1 MAKPRKPSS
10 NAQAFEREVKRLQ
23 RLVKIAEN
31 KGIVFI
37 SSPIPEKPDVVTRKK
52 LNLIQ
57 SITKSG
63 IESKGYT
70 LDKETGELQNYVSS
84 KQSKARTTAPRSYT
98 AHSTAPH
105 IPTPPKPKLSE
116 EELHKVRSESAKKAA
131 QTRKEREATD
141 VEYAKRMQEQR
152 RKALEK
158 AREARRKWEQEHPEE
173 AHAQRSKAAKKAAET
188 RRRREQEDAEYK
200 KRMDDIRRKALEKA
214 REAKRKKREQEQQE
228 QPKPHTEPEIPVE
241 EPEPE
246 EEEPQ
251 IDEPQ
256 EKPDY
261 TSDYSELPSQG
272 DAILANI
279 RAELS
284 GAVNSHIAHY
294 LLDLLEDEI
303 DANGEDVVIEHL
315 ATAPERAI
323 EMANGASYA
332 SDSDDVAN
340 CAYSLADLIT
350 GGDIAGFMAEDIE
363 QLAFEDRPYRRK
375 RR

>member
-52 LNLIQ
+52 LNLIK
-57 SITKSG
+57 SITKSD

-70 LDKETGELQNYVSS
+70 LDKETGELQNYVPP
-84 KQSKARTTAPRSYT
+84 KQSKARTTSSRSYKS
-98 AHSTAPH
+98 HSTAPH
-105 IPTPPKPKLSE
+105 IPTSPKPKLSE

-131 QTRKEREATD
+131 QTRREREATD

-188 RRRREQEDAEYK
+188 RRRREQEDVEYK
-200 KRMDDIRRKALEKA
+200 KRMDEIRRKALEKA
-214 REAKRKKREQEQQE
+214 REAKRNKSEQEQQE
-228 QPKPHTEPEIPVE
+228 QPKRQTGPEIPIE
-241 EPEPE
+241 EQEPE
-246 EEEPQ
+246 EKEPQ
-251 IDEPQ
+251 IE
-256 EKPDY
+256 
-261 TSDYSELPSQG
+261 ELPSQG
-272 DAILANI
+272 EVILANV

-284 GAVNSHIAHY
+284 GAVNAHIAQY

-303 DANGEDVVIEHL
+303 DSNSEDVVIERL
-315 ATAPERAI
+315 ANAPERAI

-350 GGDIAGFMAEDIE
+350 GGDIGGFIAEEIE

>member
-37 SSPIPEKPDVVTRKK
+37 SSPIPKKPDVITRKK

-57 SITKSG
+57 SITKSD

-70 LDKETGELQNYVSS
+70 LDKETGELQNYVTP
-84 KQSKARTTAPRSYT
+84 KQSKARTTSPRSYK

-105 IPTPPKPKLSE
+105 IPKPPKPKLTE
-116 EELHKVRSESAKKAA
+116 EELHKVRLEAAKKAA

-141 VEYAKRMQEQR
+141 VEYAKRMHE
-152 RKALEK
+152 
-158 AREARRKWEQEHPEE
+158 
-173 AHAQRSKAAKKAAET
+173 QRSKAAKKAAET
-188 RRRREQEDAEYK
+188 RRRREATDVEYK
-200 KRMDDIRRKALEKA
+200 KRMDEIRRKALEKA

-228 QPKPHTEPEIPVE
+228 QPKPQTEPEP
-241 EPEPE
+241 

-256 EKPDY
+256 EVPDY
-261 TSDYSELPSQG
+261 TQDYSELPSQG
-272 DAILANI
+272 DAIMANI
-279 RAELS
+279 RSELS
-284 GAVNSHIAHY
+284 GAVNSHIAQY

-303 DANGEDVVIEHL
+303 DANGEDVVIERL

-350 GGDIAGFMAEDIE
+350 GGDIGGFIAEEIE

>member
-57 SITKSG
+57 SITKSD

-70 LDKETGELQNYVSS
+70 LDKETGELQNYVPP
-84 KQSKARTTAPRSYT
+84 KKSKARTTLPRTYK

-105 IPTPPKPKLSE
+105 ISKPPKPKLSE
-116 EELHKVRSESAKKAA
+116 EELHRVRSESAKKAA

-141 VEYAKRMQEQR
+141 VEYAKRMQDQR

-158 AREARRKWEQEHPEE
+158 ARE
-173 AHAQRSKAAKKAAET
+173 T
-188 RRRREQEDAEYK
+188 RRRREQEDLEYK
-200 KRMDDIRRKALEKA
+200 KRMDDIRRKSLEKA
-214 REAKRKKREQEQQE
+214 REVKRNKREKEQQE
-228 QPKPHTEPEIPVE
+228 HQKQNAEPEITIDE
-241 EPEPE
+241 TEPG
-246 EEEPQ
+246 EEPQ
-251 IDEPQ
+251 KEQ
-256 EKPDY
+256 DY
-261 TSDYSELPSQG
+261 TPDYSELPSQG
-272 DAILANI
+272 DAILTNV
-279 RAELS
+279 RSELS
-284 GAVNSHIAHY
+284 GAVNSHIAQY

-303 DANGEDVVIEHL
+303 DSNGEAVVIERL
-315 ATAPERAI
+315 AASSERAI

-350 GGDIAGFMAEDIE
+350 GGDIGAFMAEEIE
-363 QLAFEDRPYRRK
+363 ELAFEDRPYRRK

>member
-57 SITKSG
+57 SITKSD

-70 LDKETGELQNYVSS
+70 LDKETGELQNYAPP
-84 KQSKARTTAPRSYT
+84 KKSKARTTSPRSYKPY
-98 AHSTAPH
+98 STPPH

-141 VEYAKRMQEQR
+141 IEYAKRMYEQR
-152 RKALEK
+152 IKALEK
-158 AREARRKWEQEHPEE
+158 AR
-173 AHAQRSKAAKKAAET
+173 ET
-188 RRRREQEDAEYK
+188 RRRREQEDQEYK
-200 KRMDDIRRKALEKA
+200 KRMDEIRRKSLEKA
-214 REAKRKKREQEQQE
+214 REAKRNKREQEQQE
-228 QPKPHTEPEIPVE
+228 QPKSPIEPEIPIE

-246 EEEPQ
+246 QEPQ
-251 IDEPQ
+251 IEEP
-256 EKPDY
+256 
-261 TSDYSELPSQG
+261 DYSELPSQG
-272 DAILANI
+272 DVILANI

-284 GAVNSHIAHY
+284 GAVNSHIAQY

-303 DANGEDVVIEHL
+303 DSNGEDVVIERL

-332 SDSDDVAN
+332 SDSDDIAN

-350 GGDIAGFMAEDIE
+350 GGDIGGFMAEEIE

>member
-52 LNLIQ
+52 LNFIK
-57 SITKSG
+57 SITKSD

-70 LDKETGELQNYVSS
+70 LDKETGELQNYVPP

-116 EELHKVRSESAKKAA
+116 EELHKIRSESAKKAA
-131 QTRKEREATD
+131 QTRKQREATD

-173 AHAQRSKAAKKAAET
+173 AHAQRSKSAKKAAET

-200 KRMDDIRRKALEKA
+200 KRMDEIRRKALDKA

-228 QPKPHTEPEIPVE
+228 QPKPQTEPEIPI
-241 EPEPE
+241 EPESE

-251 IDEPQ
+251 IDEPL
-256 EKPDY
+256 EVP
-261 TSDYSELPSQG
+261 DYSELPSQG
-272 DAILANI
+272 DAILANV

-284 GAVNSHIAHY
+284 GAVNSHIAQY

-303 DANGEDVVIEHL
+303 DANGEDVVIERL

-350 GGDIAGFMAEDIE
+350 SGDIGGFMAEEIE
-363 QLAFEDRPYRRK
+363 QLAFEDRPYRRI

>member
-57 SITKSG
+57 SITKSD

-70 LDKETGELQNYVSS
+70 LDKETGELQNYVPP

-98 AHSTAPH
+98 PHSTAPH
-105 IPTPPKPKLSE
+105 IPTPPKPKLSD
-116 EELHKVRSESAKKAA
+116 EELHKVRSESVKKAA
-131 QTRKEREATD
+131 QTRKKREATD
-141 VEYAKRMQEQR
+141 VEYAKRVQEQR

-200 KRMDDIRRKALEKA
+200 KRMDDIRKKALEKA

-228 QPKPHTEPEIPVE
+228 QPKPQTEPEIPIE
-241 EPEPE
+241 EPPE
-246 EEEPQ
+246 E
-251 IDEPQ
+251 
-256 EKPDY
+256 PDY
-261 TSDYSELPSQG
+261 TPVYSELPSQG
-272 DAILANI
+272 DAILANV

-284 GAVNSHIAHY
+284 GAVNAHIAQY

-303 DANGEDVVIEHL
+303 DANGEDVVIELL

-350 GGDIAGFMAEDIE
+350 GGDIGGFMAEEIE

-375 RR
+375 HR

>member
-57 SITKSG
+57 SITKSD

-70 LDKETGELQNYVSS
+70 LDKETGELQNYVPP
-84 KQSKARTTAPRSYT
+84 KKSKARTTSPRPYKP
-98 AHSTAPH
+98 HSTVPH
-105 IPTPPKPKLSE
+105 IPTPPNPKLSE

-131 QTRKEREATD
+131 QTRKQREATD
-141 VEYAKRMQEQR
+141 VEYAKRMHEQR
-152 RKALEK
+152 RKSLEK

-200 KRMDDIRRKALEKA
+200 KRMDEIRRKALEKA
-214 REAKRKKREQEQQE
+214 REAKQNKREQEQQE
-228 QPKPHTEPEIPVE
+228 QPKPQTEP
-241 EPEPE
+241 

-251 IDEPQ
+251 IDEPL
-256 EKPDY
+256 EVPDY
-261 TSDYSELPSQG
+261 PELPSQG
-272 DAILANI
+272 DAILANV

-284 GAVNSHIAHY
+284 GAVNSHIAQY

-303 DANGEDVVIEHL
+303 DANGEDVVIERL

-332 SDSDDVAN
+332 SDSDDIAN

-350 GGDIAGFMAEDIE
+350 GGDIGGFMAEEIE

>member
-37 SSPIPEKPDVVTRKK
+37 SSPIPEKPNVVTRKK
-52 LNLIQ
+52 LNLIKA
-57 SITKSG
+57 ITKSD

-70 LDKETGELQNYVSS
+70 LDKETGELQNYVPP
-84 KQSKARTTAPRSYT
+84 KKSKARTTSPRSYKS
-98 AHSTAPH
+98 HSIASH
-105 IPTPPKPKLSE
+105 IPTPPKSKLSE
-116 EELHKVRSESAKKAA
+116 EELHRVRSESAKKAA
-131 QTRKEREATD
+131 HTRKEREATD

-158 AREARRKWEQEHPEE
+158 AREARK
-173 AHAQRSKAAKKAAET
+173 
-188 RRRREQEDAEYK
+188 RREQEDSEYK
-200 KRMDDIRRKALEKA
+200 KRMDEIRRKSLDKA
-214 REAKRKKREQEQQE
+214 RQAKINKREQEQKE
-228 QPKPHTEPEIPVE
+228 KPKPHTEQETPVE
-241 EPEPE
+241 EPEKE
-246 EEEPQ
+246 TTVEEPQ
-251 IDEPQ
+251 QEEKPQ
-256 EKPDY
+256 EEP
-261 TSDYSELPSQG
+261 DYSELPSQG
-272 DAILANI
+272 DAILANV
-279 RAELS
+279 RSELS

-303 DANGEDVVIEHL
+303 DANGEEVVVERL
-315 ATAPERAI
+315 ATSSERAI

-350 GGDIAGFMAEDIE
+350 GGDIGAFMAEEIE
-363 QLAFEDRPYRRK
+363 EFAFEDRPYGRK

>member
-57 SITKSG
+57 SITKSD

-70 LDKETGELQNYVSS
+70 LDKETGELQNYVPP
-84 KQSKARTTAPRSYT
+84 KQSKARTTSPRSYT

-131 QTRKEREATD
+131 QTRKQREATD

-158 AREARRKWEQEHPEE
+158 AREA
-173 AHAQRSKAAKKAAET
+173 
-188 RRRREQEDAEYK
+188 
-200 KRMDDIRRKALEKA
+200 
-214 REAKRKKREQEQQE
+214 KRKKREQEQQE
-228 QPKPHTEPEIPVE
+228 QPNPQT

-256 EKPDY
+256 EEPDY
-261 TSDYSELPSQG
+261 TPDYSELPSQG
-272 DAILANI
+272 DAILANV

-284 GAVNSHIAHY
+284 GAVNSHIAQY

-303 DANGEDVVIEHL
+303 DANGEDVVIERL
-315 ATAPERAI
+315 ATASERAI

-350 GGDIAGFMAEDIE
+350 GGDISGFMAEEIE

>member
-52 LNLIQ
+52 LNFIQ
-57 SITKSG
+57 SITKSD

-70 LDKETGELQNYVSS
+70 LDEETGELQNYVPP
-84 KQSKARTTAPRSYT
+84 KQSKPRTTSPRSYT
-98 AHSTAPH
+98 AHTSAPH

-116 EELHKVRSESAKKAA
+116 EELHKVRSESAKKA
-131 QTRKEREATD
+131 
-141 VEYAKRMQEQR
+141 
-152 RKALEK
+152 
-158 AREARRKWEQEHPEE
+158 REARRKWEQEHPEE
-173 AHAQRSKAAKKAAET
+173 AHERRSKSAKKAAET

-200 KRMDDIRRKALEKA
+200 KRVGDIRKKSLEKA

-228 QPKPHTEPEIPVE
+228 QPKPQTEPEIPIEPDSQIE

-246 EEEPQ
+246 EEPQ
-251 IDEPQ
+251 IEEPQ
-256 EKPDY
+256 EEP
-261 TSDYSELPSQG
+261 DYSELPSQG
-272 DAILANI
+272 DAILANV
-279 RAELS
+279 RAELT
-284 GAVNSHIAHY
+284 GAVNSHIAQY

-303 DANGEDVVIEHL
+303 DANGEDVVIERL
-315 ATAPERAI
+315 ATASERAI

-350 GGDIAGFMAEDIE
+350 GGDIGGFMAEEIE

>member
-57 SITKSG
+57 SITKSD

-70 LDKETGELQNYVSS
+70 LDKETGELQNYVPPKKSR
-84 KQSKARTTAPRSYT
+84 ARTTLPRTYK
-98 AHSTAPH
+98 AHSTASH
-105 IPTPPKPKLSE
+105 ISKPPKPKLSE
-116 EELHKVRSESAKKAA
+116 EELHRVRSESAKKAA

-141 VEYAKRMQEQR
+141 VEYAKRMQNQR

-158 AREARRKWEQEHPEE
+158 AH
-173 AHAQRSKAAKKAAET
+173 ET
-188 RRRREQEDAEYK
+188 RRRREQEDLEYK
-200 KRMDDIRRKALEKA
+200 KRMDDIRRKSLEKA
-214 REAKRKKREQEQQE
+214 REVKRNKREKEQQE
-228 QPKPHTEPEIPVE
+228 HQKQNAEPEIPIDE
-241 EPEPE
+241 TEPR
-246 EEEPQ
+246 EEPQ
-251 IDEPQ
+251 KEQ
-256 EKPDY
+256 DY
-261 TSDYSELPSQG
+261 TPDYSELPSQG
-272 DAILANI
+272 DAILANV
-279 RAELS
+279 RSELS
-284 GAVNSHIAHY
+284 GAVNSNIAQY

-303 DANGEDVVIEHL
+303 DSNGEAVVIERL
-315 ATAPERAI
+315 AASSERAI

-350 GGDIAGFMAEDIE
+350 GGDIGAFMAEEIE
-363 QLAFEDRPYRRK
+363 ELAFEDRPYRRK

>member
-57 SITKSG
+57 SITKSD

-70 LDKETGELQNYVSS
+70 LDKETGELQNYVPP
-84 KQSKARTTAPRSYT
+84 KQSKARTTSPRSYT

-131 QTRKEREATD
+131 QTRKQREATD

-158 AREARRKWEQEHPEE
+158 AREA
-173 AHAQRSKAAKKAAET
+173 
-188 RRRREQEDAEYK
+188 
-200 KRMDDIRRKALEKA
+200 
-214 REAKRKKREQEQQE
+214 KRKKREQEQQE
-228 QPKPHTEPEIPVE
+228 LPKPQT

-256 EKPDY
+256 EEPDY
-261 TSDYSELPSQG
+261 TPDYSELPSQG
-272 DAILANI
+272 DAILANV

-284 GAVNSHIAHY
+284 GAVNSHIAQY

-303 DANGEDVVIEHL
+303 DANGEDVVIERL
-315 ATAPERAI
+315 ATASERAI

-350 GGDIAGFMAEDIE
+350 GGDIGGFMAEEIE

>member
-57 SITKSG
+57 SITKSD

-70 LDKETGELQNYVSS
+70 LDKETGELQNYVPPKKSR
-84 KQSKARTTAPRSYT
+84 ARTTLPRTYK
-98 AHSTAPH
+98 AHSTASH
-105 IPTPPKPKLSE
+105 ISKPPKPKLSE
-116 EELHKVRSESAKKAA
+116 EELHRVRSESAKKAA

-141 VEYAKRMQEQR
+141 VEYAKRMQNQR

-158 AREARRKWEQEHPEE
+158 AH
-173 AHAQRSKAAKKAAET
+173 ET
-188 RRRREQEDAEYK
+188 RRRREQEDLEYK

-214 REAKRKKREQEQQE
+214 RETRRRREQEDLEYKKRMDDIRRKSLEKAREVKRNKREKEQQE
-228 QPKPHTEPEIPVE
+228 HQKQNAEPEIPIDE
-241 EPEPE
+241 TEPR
-246 EEEPQ
+246 EEPQ
-251 IDEPQ
+251 KEQ
-256 EKPDY
+256 DY
-261 TSDYSELPSQG
+261 TPDYSELPSQG
-272 DAILANI
+272 DAILANV
-279 RAELS
+279 RSELS
-284 GAVNSHIAHY
+284 GAVNSNIAQY

-303 DANGEDVVIEHL
+303 DSNGEAVVIERL
-315 ATAPERAI
+315 AASSERAI

-350 GGDIAGFMAEDIE
+350 GGDIGAFMAEEIE
-363 QLAFEDRPYRRK
+363 ELAFEDRPYRRK

>member
-57 SITKSG
+57 SITKSD

-70 LDKETGELQNYVSS
+70 LDKETGELQNYVPP
-84 KQSKARTTAPRSYT
+84 KQSKARTTSPRSYT

-131 QTRKEREATD
+131 QTRKQREATD

-158 AREARRKWEQEHPEE
+158 AREA
-173 AHAQRSKAAKKAAET
+173 
-188 RRRREQEDAEYK
+188 
-200 KRMDDIRRKALEKA
+200 
-214 REAKRKKREQEQQE
+214 KRKKREQEQQE
-228 QPKPHTEPEIPVE
+228 LPKPQTEPEIPIE
-241 EPEPE
+241 EPEP

-251 IDEPQ
+251 IDEPL
-256 EKPDY
+256 EVPGY
-261 TSDYSELPSQG
+261 PELPSQG
-272 DAILANI
+272 DAILANV

-284 GAVNSHIAHY
+284 GAVNSHIAQY

-303 DANGEDVVIEHL
+303 DANGEDVVIERL
-315 ATAPERAI
+315 ATASERAI

-350 GGDIAGFMAEDIE
+350 GGDISGFMAEEIE

>member
-1 MAKPRKPSS
+1 MAKPHKPSS

-37 SSPIPEKPDVVTRKK
+37 SSPIPEKPNVVTRKK
-52 LNLIQ
+52 LNLIK
-57 SITKSG
+57 SITKSD

-70 LDKETGELQNYVSS
+70 LDKETGELQNYVPP
-84 KQSKARTTAPRSYT
+84 KKSKARTSSPRSYKS
-98 AHSTAPH
+98 HSTAPH

-116 EELHKVRSESAKKAA
+116 EELHRVRSESAKKAA

-158 AREARRKWEQEHPEE
+158 AREARRRFEQEHPEE

-214 REAKRKKREQEQQE
+214 REANQKKREQEQQE
-228 QPKPHTEPEIPVE
+228 QPKPQTEPEIPIE

-246 EEEPQ
+246 EESQ

-256 EKPDY
+256 EEPDY

-272 DAILANI
+272 DAILANV
-279 RAELS
+279 RSELS
-284 GAVNSHIAHY
+284 GAVNSHIAQY

-303 DANGEDVVIEHL
+303 DANGEDVVIERL
-315 ATAPERAI
+315 ATASERSI

-350 GGDIAGFMAEDIE
+350 GGDIGGFMGEEIE

>member
-37 SSPIPEKPDVVTRKK
+37 SSPIPEKPDAVTRKK

-57 SITKSG
+57 SITKSD

-70 LDKETGELQNYVSS
+70 LDKETGELQNYVPPKKS
-84 KQSKARTTAPRSYT
+84 KSRITSPRSYT
-98 AHSTAPH
+98 AHSTAPR
-105 IPTPPKPKLSE
+105 IPTPHKPKLSE

-131 QTRKEREATD
+131 QIRKEREATD

-158 AREARRKWEQEHPEE
+158 AREARKWEQEHPEE
-173 AHAQRSKAAKKAAET
+173 AHLQRSKAAKKAAET
-188 RRRREQEDAEYK
+188 RRIREQEDAEYK
-200 KRMDDIRRKALEKA
+200 KRMDEIRRKALEKA

-228 QPKPHTEPEIPVE
+228 LPKPQTEPEIPIE
-241 EPEPE
+241 EPEP

-251 IDEPQ
+251 IDEPL
-256 EKPDY
+256 EVPGY
-261 TSDYSELPSQG
+261 PELPSQG
-272 DAILANI
+272 DAILANV

-284 GAVNSHIAHY
+284 GAVNSHIAQY

-303 DANGEDVVIEHL
+303 DANGEDVVIERL
-315 ATAPERAI
+315 ATASERAI

-350 GGDIAGFMAEDIE
+350 GGDIGGFMAEEIE
-363 QLAFEDRPYRRK
+363 QLAFEDRPYRR
-375 RR
+375 RRR

>member
-57 SITKSG
+57 SITKSD

-70 LDKETGELQNYVSS
+70 LDKETGKLQNYVPP

-152 RKALEK
+152 IKALEK
-158 AREARRKWEQEHPEE
+158 AREARRNWEQEHPEE
-173 AHAQRSKAAKKAAET
+173 AHVQRSKAAKKAAET

-228 QPKPHTEPEIPVE
+228 QPKPQTEPE
-241 EPEPE
+241 E

-251 IDEPQ
+251 IDEPL
-256 EKPDY
+256 EVP
-261 TSDYSELPSQG
+261 DYSELPSQG
-272 DAILANI
+272 DAILANV

-284 GAVNSHIAHY
+284 GAVNSHIAQY

-303 DANGEDVVIEHL
+303 DANGEDVVIERL
-315 ATAPERAI
+315 ATASERAI

-350 GGDIAGFMAEDIE
+350 GGDIGGFMAEEIE

>member
-37 SSPIPEKPDVVTRKK
+37 SSPIPEKPDVVTRQK

-57 SITKSG
+57 SITKSD

-70 LDKETGELQNYVSS
+70 LDKETRELQSYVPP
-84 KQSKARTTAPRSYT
+84 KKSKARTTSPRSYKSQ
-98 AHSTAPH
+98 STTPH

-141 VEYAKRMQEQR
+141 PEYAKRMQEQR

-158 AREARRKWEQEHPEE
+158 ARG
-173 AHAQRSKAAKKAAET
+173 T
-188 RRRREQEDAEYK
+188 RRRREQEDQEYK
-200 KRMDDIRRKALEKA
+200 KRMDEIRRKSLEKA
-214 REAKRKKREQEQQE
+214 REAKRNKREQEQHE
-228 QPKPHTEPEIPVE
+228 QPKQPIEPEIPIE

-246 EEEPQ
+246 QEPQ
-251 IDEPQ
+251 IEEP
-256 EKPDY
+256 
-261 TSDYSELPSQG
+261 DYSELPSQG
-272 DAILANI
+272 DVILANV
-279 RAELS
+279 RTELY
-284 GAVNSHIAHY
+284 GAVNSHIAQY

-303 DANGEDVVIEHL
+303 DANGEEVVVERL
-315 ATAPERAI
+315 ATSSERAI

-350 GGDIAGFMAEDIE
+350 GGDIGGFMAEEIE
-363 QLAFEDRPYRRK
+363 QLAFEDRPDRRK

>member
-57 SITKSG
+57 SITKSD

-70 LDKETGELQNYVSS
+70 LDKETGELQNYVPPKKSR
-84 KQSKARTTAPRSYT
+84 ARTTLPRTYK
-98 AHSTAPH
+98 AHSTASH
-105 IPTPPKPKLSE
+105 ISKPPKPKLSE
-116 EELHKVRSESAKKAA
+116 EELHRVRSESAKKAA

-141 VEYAKRMQEQR
+141 VEYAKRMQDQR

-158 AREARRKWEQEHPEE
+158 ARE
-173 AHAQRSKAAKKAAET
+173 T
-188 RRRREQEDAEYK
+188 RRRREQEDLEYK
-200 KRMDDIRRKALEKA
+200 KRMDDIRRKSLEKA
-214 REAKRKKREQEQQE
+214 REVKRNKREKEQQE
-228 QPKPHTEPEIPVE
+228 HQKQNAEPEITIDE
-241 EPEPE
+241 TEPG
-246 EEEPQ
+246 EEPQ
-251 IDEPQ
+251 KEQ
-256 EKPDY
+256 DY
-261 TSDYSELPSQG
+261 TPDYSELPSQG
-272 DAILANI
+272 DAILANV
-279 RAELS
+279 RSELS
-284 GAVNSHIAHY
+284 GAVNSHIAQY

-303 DANGEDVVIEHL
+303 DSNGEAVVIERL
-315 ATAPERAI
+315 AASSERAI

-350 GGDIAGFMAEDIE
+350 GGDIGAFMAEEIE
-363 QLAFEDRPYRRK
+363 ELAFEDRPYRRK